1 MNFFLSFPDFN
12 IHSTPLLILVFQG
25 LIFVGLLFGRFLK
38 KRNISDLLLA
48 LILLIICYEQTCYT
62 VGFMGWYNEFRN
74 TKINYFL
81 IPLGLGI
88 APLIYFYVKAIT
100 KSNFK
105 FQRKDWWH
113 FVPAVTLITYRFSIY
128 FYDSLQPGFNETQNG
143 VLKIA
148 VDEAV
153 ILPLLVFVSF
163 AQMLLYLAFTFQ
175 LFYNYRKRIQEFFSN
190 TYKLELNWILS
201 FLVVFTTLFL
211 YSSIQDVVGS
221 LIIDLSYTQRW
232 WLNIF
237 MALVV
242 LFVGVKGY
250 FTDTTKLNK
259 LSFSFT
265 PNPES
270 IPEISEVGSNT
281 SDIEIK
287 KVSKFMETEKPYLNP
302 DLNLSD
308 LANKLEMSR
317 AQLSQIINTGFQKN
331 FNDFINEYRVDT
343 FKQKLSLGEHKQLSL
358 LGIAYDSGFNSK
370 ATFNRVFKKIT
381 LTSPTEYLNTIKS
394 LN

>member
-1 MNFFLSFPDFN
+1 MFLSFPDFN
-12 IHSTPLLILVFQG
+12 IHSTPLLILVLQG
-25 LIFVGLLFGRFLK
+25 LIFVGLLFGRYLK
-38 KRNISDLLLA
+38 KRNTSDLFLA
-48 LILLIICYEQTCYT
+48 LILLIICYEQICYT

-88 APLIYFYVKAIT
+88 APLIYFYVKSVT
-100 KSNFK
+100 TSNFK
-105 FQRKDWWH
+105 FKKKDWWH
-113 FVPAVTLITYRFSIY
+113 FIPALSLITYRFSIY
-128 FYDSLQPGFNETQNG
+128 FYDSVQPGFNDTQNG
-143 VLKIA
+143 VLKLTL
-148 VDEAV
+148 DEAI

-201 FLVVFTTLFL
+201 FLIVFTLLFL

-221 LIIDLSYTQRW
+221 LIVDLSYTQRW

-242 LFVGVKGY
+242 LFVGIKGY

-259 LSFSFT
+259 LSFTFT

-270 IPEISEVGSNT
+270 IPEISEIKNNT
-281 SDIEIK
+281 SELDIE
-287 KVSKFMETEKPYLNP
+287 KVVNFMKTEKPYLNP

-308 LANKLEMSR
+308 LANELQMNR
-317 AQLSQIINTGFQKN
+317 TQLSQIINSGFQKN
-331 FNDFINEYRVDT
+331 FNDFINEYRVNT
-343 FKQKLSLGEHKQLSL
+343 FKEKINSGEHKQLSL
-358 LGIAYDSGFNSK
+358 LGLAFDSGFNSK
-370 ATFNRVFKKIT
+370 ATFNRVFKKLT
-381 LTSPTEYLNTIKS
+381 QTSPSEYLQNQVK
-394 LN
+394 

>member
-1 MNFFLSFPDFN
+1 MFLSFPDFN
-12 IHSTPLLILVFQG
+12 IHSTPLLILVIQG
-25 LIFVGLLFGRFLK
+25 LIFVGLLFGRYLK
-38 KRNISDLLLA
+38 KRNTSDLFLT
-48 LILLIICYEQTCYT
+48 LILLIICYEQICYT
-62 VGFMGWYNEFRN
+62 IGFMGWYNEFRN

-88 APLIYFYVKAIT
+88 APLIYFYVKSVT
-100 KSNFK
+100 TSNFK
-105 FQRKDWWH
+105 FKKKDWWH
-113 FVPAVTLITYRFSIY
+113 FVPALTLITYRFGIY
-128 FYDSLQPGFNETQNG
+128 FYDSVQPGFNDTQNG
-143 VLKIA
+143 VLKLA
-148 VDEAV
+148 LDEAV

-201 FLVVFTTLFL
+201 FLIVFTLLFL

-232 WLNIF
+232 WLNVF

-242 LFVGVKGY
+242 LFVGIKGY

-259 LSFSFT
+259 LSFTFT

-270 IPEISEVGSNT
+270 IPEISEIKNNT
-281 SDIEIK
+281 SELDIE
-287 KVSKFMETEKPYLNP
+287 KVTNFMKTEKPYLNP

-308 LANKLEMSR
+308 LADELEMNR
-317 AQLSQIINTGFQKN
+317 AQLSQIINSGFQKN
-331 FNDFINEYRVDT
+331 FNDFINEYRVNT
-343 FKQKLSLGEHKQLSL
+343 FKEKINSGEYKQLSL
-358 LGIAYDSGFNSK
+358 LGLAFDSGFNSK
-370 ATFNRVFKKIT
+370 ATFNRVFKKLT
-381 LTSPTEYLNTIKS
+381 QTSPSEYLQTQVK
-394 LN
+394 

>member
-1 MNFFLSFPDFN
+1 
-12 IHSTPLLILVFQG
+12 
-25 LIFVGLLFGRFLK
+25 
-38 KRNISDLLLA
+38 
-48 LILLIICYEQTCYT
+48 
-62 VGFMGWYNEFRN
+62 MGWYNEFRN

-105 FQRKDWWH
+105 FKRKDWWH
-113 FVPAVTLITYRFSIY
+113 FLPAIMLITYRFSIY
-128 FYDSLQPGFNETQNG
+128 FYDSVQPGFNNTQNG

-201 FLVVFTTLFL
+201 FLIVFTTLFL

-259 LSFSFT
+259 LSFTFT

-270 IPEISEVGSNT
+270 IPEISETGNST
-281 SDIEIK
+281 SEIEIK

-308 LANKLEMSR
+308 LANDLEMSR

-331 FNDFINEYRVDT
+331 FNDFINEYRVDA

-370 ATFNRVFKKIT
+370 ATFNRVFKK
-381 LTSPTEYLNTIKS
+381 LTHISPTEYLNTVVK
-394 LN
+394 

>member
-1 MNFFLSFPDFN
+1 MPSFFLSFPDFN
-12 IHSTPLLILVFQG
+12 LYSTPLLILVFQG
-25 LIFVGLLFGRFLK
+25 LVFVALLLARYFK
-38 KRNISDLLLA
+38 KKNISDLFLG

-62 VGFMGWYNEFRN
+62 VGFMGWYNVFRN

-81 IPLGLGI
+81 IPMGVAI

-100 KSNFK
+100 TSNFIFHK
-105 FQRKDWWH
+105 KDWLH
-113 FVPAVTLITYRFSIY
+113 FVLAFSLILFRLTIY
-128 FYDSLQPGFNETQNG
+128 FYDSLQPGFDDTQNG
-143 VLKIA
+143 ILKLS
-148 VDEAV
+148 VDEP
-153 ILPLLVFVSF
+153 IISPLWVFVSF

-175 LFYNYRKRIQEFFSN
+175 LFYNYRKRIREYFSN

-201 FLVVFTTLFL
+201 FLIAFTLLFL
-211 YSSIQDVVGS
+211 YSSLQDIVGS
-221 LIIDLSYTQRW
+221 LIIELNYKQRW

-259 LSFSFT
+259 LSFSFS

-270 IPEISEVGSNT
+270 IPQQKNNSSEFLE
-281 SDIEIK
+281 SDLER
-287 KVSKFMETEKPYLNP
+287 VSTFMNTEKPYLNP

-308 LANKLEMSR
+308 LSKSLNLTR
-317 AQLSQIINTGFQKN
+317 AELSKIINAGFGKN
-331 FNDFINEYRVDT
+331 FNDFINEYRVNT
-343 FKQKLSLGEHKQLSL
+343 FKAKLKSGEHQQLSL
-358 LGIAYDSGFNSK
+358 LGIAYDCGFNSK

-381 LTSPTEYLNTIKS
+381 QSSPTEFLNTLKS
-394 LN
+394 